1 MAAVS
6 MCSDSEGFT
15 RWLEARLLQLNDDLD
30 AGVFVTYINGIL
42 ESYSGYDE
50 KKDSLLD
57 IVGEIAEDSKEEI
70 CDEVIKK
77 WDEMCNVDSKE
88 NKKEPN
94 RTPLDERLSKMLTN
108 THVVTSST
116 EKKAKQLSEEELA
129 QKRAILVQY
138 STVCDEPDQGIEL
151 SEPEPVQSGATTSI
165 PGNMANLIPAA
176 SAAGSNNLNPGSSV
190 HLLVNTN
197 RDSIQRQEKEMRE
210 KMKQDN
216 EKKKEKDKLDREA
229 QKNKRQ
235 ERKENEKKRTQKGE
249 KRR

>member
-94 RTPLDERLSKMLTN
+94 KTPLDERLSKMLTN

-138 STVCDEPDQGIEL
+138 STVCDEADH
-151 SEPEPVQSGATTSI
+151 
-165 PGNMANLIPAA
+165 A
-176 SAAGSNNLNPGSSV
+176 SAGQHEPGQHSEAGEGDAGEDE
-190 HLLVNTN
+190 TG
-197 RDSIQRQEKEMRE
+197 QREEE
-210 KMKQDN
+210 
-216 EKKKEKDKLDREA
+216 
-229 QKNKRQ
+229 
-235 ERKENEKKRTQKGE
+235 GE
-249 KRR
+249 GQAGPRSPEEQAAGEEGE

>member
-176 SAAGSNNLNPGSSV
+176 SAAGSNNLNPGSL

>member
-138 STVCDEPDQGIEL
+138 STVCDEPDH
-151 SEPEPVQSGATTSI
+151 S
-165 PGNMANLIPAA
+165 A
-176 SAAGSNNLNPGSSV
+176 SAGQHEPGQHSEAGEGDAGEDE
-190 HLLVNTN
+190 TG
-197 RDSIQRQEKEMRE
+197 QREEEGEGQTGPRSPEEQAAGEEGEREETDPEGREKEV
-210 KMKQDN
+210 
-216 EKKKEKDKLDREA
+216 A
-229 QKNKRQ
+229 QPFWWM
-235 ERKENEKKRTQKGE
+235 
-249 KRR
+249 